1 MDALERK
8 CDIINGEASG
18 WRSKAEALETQNS
31 CLLRQLAQ
39 LQAQLAAVTG
49 TELQTP
55 VHATTA
61 ATNLH
66 QMAKIPPVT
75 IQGKL
80 KYQYILIA
88 DALIVN

>member
-1 MDALERK
+1 MVTGG
-8 CDIINGEASG
+8 I
-18 WRSKAEALETQNS
+18 
-31 CLLRQLAQ
+31 LAA

-75 IQGKL
+75 IQGRVD
-80 KYQYILIA
+80 QYSERKQHTVSLANECLEI
-88 DALIVN
+88 DVD